1 MEYTTRDFFH
11 AVLPEAGYVILGR
24 LAPEK
29 GSPFLHDVYD
39 TIDAALLGLAHA
51 DYAKQNYYFAIATY
65 AEPSVVERGKKRV
78 RTQSNAKFIRSVI
91 LDIDVKTQDG
101 YYTNKDEA
109 FAGIQR
115 ITASLN
121 MPEPLVVDSGFGY
134 HVYWPMAAGVPS
146 KEWQATA
153 KLFYQ
158 ALSIVEPRAVADAS
172 RVSDTAS
179 VLRIPDSLNLKY
191 GQQTPVSVAQWHS
204 DLLDFGEFRTMLA
217 RITGKSSDTARVTL
231 EVAPQ
236 TYERAQ
242 LQGTLKNCNWA
253 GRYIKNVATMPEPA
267 WYGMLG
273 LASFV
278 EHTTPDGK
286 IISGEAIAHLFS
298 KGHPDYSPEA
308 TLRKFEQVRNGQ
320 TGPTTC
326 AKFQQIDGG
335 PCSTC
340 PFAGAVKSPLQT
352 SHLSRPVHIPQEVI
366 TTVTDDGG
374 NKSQEQVVIPVPPK
388 PYFRGENGGV
398 YVRIKEKVKTADE
411 SEQWEEKI
419 VKIYDY
425 DLYPVKRFRSE
436 LVEEEQLEIHLW
448 LPKDGIRRFKMPTEL
463 LVEQKRLSTFLASR
477 GAIGEQGGG
486 IRLSKYMIDYA
497 RHMQTQDSAEVE
509 YSRFGWR
516 DIESDNPKFIVGNGY
531 VDKEG
536 VCHPAA
542 FPSYLRNAS
551 TAVAAHGN
559 LEKWKEGFN
568 VYKKIPNSE
577 AFIFT
582 AMIGFAAPGM
592 ALTPYAGVL
601 YNMVGSAGAGK
612 SASLRMMTSVWGKP
626 HEQRI
631 SINDTQIATYNTIG
645 YLNSVPV
652 AFDEATNMDP
662 TVASQFALNFTGGRG
677 KDRAGRDGQNKDN
690 HITWDT
696 IVVCSS
702 NTSMYSKFTAAR
714 RGYSAEHMRLFEVS
728 VPAAD
733 LSYKSMMDEALA
745 AVNANYGVAGRAF
758 IGMVMR
764 NRGAIAKAIEVKAN
778 KVLQATNGSTAERF
792 WATLVACVHVM
803 GTIAKQQGLHSYDM
817 DSITTWAM
825 EQMGMVRENSTKA
838 AADPKG
844 LLGEFI
850 NKSLSDMVRVRDG
863 KIDLKT
869 NINEPRSIKGRLEY
883 KGDELVIATI
893 STKALT
899 DFCNGSN
906 IDASW
911 LVAELQRLKVTDG
924 YSKSRRLASGTNFPN
939 PSVRSMVFDL
949 IEQITPEQE

>member
-1 MEYTTRDFFH
+1 MEYTPRDFFH
-11 AVLPEAGYVILGR
+11 AVLPEAGYVVIGR
-24 LAPEK
+24 LAPAK

-39 TIDAALLGLAHA
+39 SIEDALNGLAHA
-51 DYAKQNYYFAIATY
+51 DYTKENYYFAVSTY
-65 AEPSVVERGKKRV
+65 AERSVQERGKKRI
-78 RTQSNAKFIRSVI
+78 RTQSNAKYTRCVI

-109 FAGIQR
+109 WEGIQR

-121 MPEPLVVDSGFGY
+121 MPNPLVVDSGFGY
-134 HVYWPMAAGVPS
+134 HVYWPMAAGVSS

-158 ALSIVEPRAVADAS
+158 ALTIIEPRAVADAS

-179 VLRIPDSLNLKY
+179 VLRIPESLNLKF
-191 GQQTPVSVAQWHS
+191 GQQTPVGIVQWHS
-204 DLLDFGEFRTMLA
+204 DILDFGEFREMLS
-217 RITGKSSDTARVTL
+217 RITGKVPGAPVVKL
-231 EVAPQ
+231 ETAPQ
-236 TYERAQ
+236 TYERAI
-242 LQGTLKNCNWA
+242 LSGTLKNCNWA
-253 GRYIKNVATMPEPA
+253 GNYLRNVGTMPEPA
-267 WYGMLG
+267 WYAMLG

-278 EHTTPDGK
+278 EHTTQDGK
-286 IISGEAIAHLFS
+286 VITGEPIAHLFS
-298 KGHPDYSPEA
+298 KGHPDYSAEA
-308 TLRKFEQVRNGQ
+308 TRRKFQQVQMGQ

-352 SHLSRPVHIPQEVI
+352 SRLSRPATKPTEVI
-366 TTVTDDGG
+366 TLVTNDDG
-374 NKSQEQVVIPVPPK
+374 NKQEEQVTIPVPPA

-398 YVRIKEKVKTADE
+398 YVRIKEKVKTDDG
-411 SEQWEEKI
+411 SEAWEEKI

-448 LPKDGIRRFKMPTEL
+448 LPRDGIRRFKMPTEI
-463 LVEQKRLSTFLASR
+463 LVEQKKMSAFLASR
-477 GAIGEQGGG
+477 GAIGEFGGG

-516 DIESDNPKFIVGNGY
+516 DVDSDNPKFVVGNGY

-536 VCHPAA
+536 TVHPAA
-542 FPSYLRNAS
+542 FPSYLRNAA
-551 TAVAAHGN
+551 TAVAAHGD
-559 LEKWKEGFN
+559 LEKWKQGFN
-568 VYKKIPNSE
+568 VYKDIPNSE

-696 IVVCSS
+696 VVVCSS

-714 RGYSAEHMRLFEVS
+714 RGYSAEHMRLFEVT

-733 LSYKSMMDEALA
+733 LAYKSMMDKALA
-745 AVNANYGVAGRAF
+745 TINENYGLAGRAF
-758 IGMVMR
+758 IGIVMR
-764 NRGAIAKAIEVKAN
+764 NKAAIAKAIEVKAN
-778 KVLQATNGSTAERF
+778 AVLVATNGSTSERF

-803 GTIAKQQGLHSYDM
+803 GSVAKKAGLHTYDM
-817 DSITTWAM
+817 DALTNWAM
-825 EQMGMVRENSTKA
+825 GQMGFVREQSTKA

-850 NKSLSDMVRVRDG
+850 NKSLGEMVRVRDG
-863 KIDLKT
+863 KVDLKT
-869 NINEPRSIKGRLEY
+869 NINEPRAIKGRLEY
-883 KGDELVIATI
+883 RGDDLVAATI
-893 STKALT
+893 SNKALT
-899 DFCNGSN
+899 DFCNHSN

-911 LVAELQRLKVTDG
+911 LVTELRRLGVTDG
-924 YSKSRRLASGTNFPN
+924 VSRPMRLATGTNFPN

-949 IEQITPEQE
+949 IEQIKEE

>member
-1 MEYTTRDFFH
+1 MDYTPRDFLH

-24 LAPEK
+24 LAPAK
-29 GSPFLHDVYD
+29 GSTFLHDVYD
-39 TIDAALLGLAHA
+39 SIEDALNGLAHA
-51 DYAKQNYYFAIATY
+51 DYTKENYYFAVSTF
-65 AEPSVVERGKKRV
+65 AERSVQERGKKRV
-78 RTQSNAKFIRSVI
+78 RTQSNAKFTRSVI

-109 FAGIQR
+109 YEGIQR
-115 ITASLN
+115 ITAALN
-121 MPEPLVVDSGFGY
+121 MPNPLIVDSGFGY
-134 HVYWPMAAGVPS
+134 HVYWPMAAGVSS

-191 GQQTPVSVAQWHS
+191 GQQTPVSIVQWHS
-204 DLLDFGEFRTMLA
+204 DILDFGEFREMLS
-217 RITGKSSDTARVTL
+217 RITGKRPDAPRVSL
-231 EVAPQ
+231 ETAPQ
-236 TYERAQ
+236 QYERAI
-242 LQGTLKNCNWA
+242 LSGTLKNCNWA
-253 GRYIKNVATMPEPA
+253 GNYIKNVANMPEPA
-267 WYGMLG
+267 WYAMLG
-273 LASFV
+273 LAPFV
-278 EHTTPDGK
+278 EHTTAEGK
-286 IISGEAIAHLFS
+286 VITGEPIAHLFS
-298 KGHPDYSPEA
+298 KGHPDYSPDA
-308 TLRKFEQVRNGQ
+308 TKRKYDQARLAQ

-326 AKFQQIDGG
+326 SKFQQIDGG

-352 SHLSRPVHIPQEVI
+352 SRLSRPATKPVEVV
-366 TTVTDDGG
+366 TTVTNDDG
-374 NKSQEQVVIPVPPK
+374 NKQEEQVTIPVPPA

-398 YVRIKEKVKTADE
+398 YVRVKEKVKVNDE
-411 SEQWEEKI
+411 EQWEEKI
-419 VKIYDY
+419 VKVFDY

-436 LVEEEQLEIHLW
+436 LVEEEHLEIHLW
-448 LPKDGIRRFKMPTEL
+448 LPKDGIRRFKMPTEI
-463 LVEQKRLSTFLASR
+463 LVEQKKMSAFLASR
-477 GAIGEQGGG
+477 GAIGEFGAG

-516 DIESDNPKFIVGNGY
+516 DLESDNPKFIVGNGY
-531 VDKEG
+531 VDKNG
-536 VCHPAA
+536 TTHPAA
-542 FPSYLRNAS
+542 FPSYLRNAA
-551 TAVAAHGN
+551 TAVAAHGD
-559 LEKWKEGFN
+559 LDKWKKAFS
-568 VYKKIPNSE
+568 VYEQIPNSD

-612 SASLRMMTSVWGKP
+612 SAALRMMTSVWGQPK
-626 HEQRI
+626 EQRI

-696 IVVCSS
+696 IVVASS

-714 RGYSAEHMRLFEVS
+714 RGYSAEHMRLFEVT

-733 LSYKSMMDEALA
+733 LSYKKLMDEALRTI
-745 AVNANYGVAGRAF
+745 NENYGLAGRAF
-758 IGMVMR
+758 IGAVMR
-764 NRGAIAKAIEVKAN
+764 NREAIAKAIETKAN
-778 KVLQATNGSTAERF
+778 AVLQATNGSTSERF

-803 GTIAKQQGLHSYDM
+803 GTIAKNLKLHNYNM
-817 DSITTWAM
+817 EKLTEWAM
-825 EQMGMVRENSTKA
+825 SQMGFVREQSTKA

-850 NKSLSDMVRVRDG
+850 NRNIGEMVRIRDG
-863 KIDLKT
+863 KVDLKT
-869 NINEPRSIKGRLEY
+869 NVSEPRSIKGRLEY
-883 KGDELVIATI
+883 KGDDLVSAII
-893 STKALT
+893 SNKALT
-899 DFCNGSN
+899 DFCNHSN

-911 LVAELQRLKVTDG
+911 LVTELRRLGVTDG
-924 YSKSRRLASGTNFPN
+924 NSRPMRLATGTNFPN

-949 IEQITPEQE
+949 IEQITVE